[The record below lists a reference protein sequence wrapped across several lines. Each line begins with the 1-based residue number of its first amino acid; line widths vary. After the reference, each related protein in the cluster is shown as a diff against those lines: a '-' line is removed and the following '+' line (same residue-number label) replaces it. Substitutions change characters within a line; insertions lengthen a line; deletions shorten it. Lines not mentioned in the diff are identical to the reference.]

1 MNQPVRLG
9 LLGAGRIGRTHA
21 RSIADAEGA
30 RLVAVADPDEPA
42 AASVMRMTGARAA
55 SAEEV
60 LSDPAIEGVLIATP
74 TDLHADQIE
83 KAAAAGKA
91 IFCEKPIDL
100 DLSRAERGVAAA
112 VRRGVPLMI
121 GFNRRFDPS
130 FRRLRDE
137 IDRGRIGA
145 VELVQ
150 ITSRDPAPPPMAY
163 IQRSGGLF
171 RDMMIHDF
179 DMARF
184 LLGQP
189 IVEVTATGSAL
200 VDKAIG
206 AAGDVDT
213 AAVVLRSAGGRL
225 CLISNSRR
233 AAYGYDQRIEVHGSE
248 GMVSAGNPVAT
259 TVTRAGPVRI
269 RHRPAQ
275 RLLHGPL
282 CRRLPR
288 RDRGIL
294 HSRQG
299 WRCGVPERPGRLG
312 GSRHRRRR
320 GGVAGYGSHGQGRA
334 CGWHLV
340 WCLTNTLMNLRVL
353 LAVGCVALPRVVLAT
368 ARHRALPTT
377 KMPSH
382 LHNRICETPH

>member
-21 RSIADAEGA
+21 RSIADTEGA

-42 AASVMRMTGARAA
+42 VASVIRMTGARAA

-100 DLSRAERGVAAA
+100 DLSRAERSVAAA

-163 IQRSGGLF
+163 IERSGGLF

-184 LLGQP
+184 LVGEP

-206 AAGDVDT
+206 VAGDVDT

-259 TVTRAGPVRI
+259 TVTRAGRSGF
-269 RHRPAQ
+269 ATD
-275 RLLHGPL
+275 PL
-282 CRRLPR
+282 NDFFT
-288 RDRGIL
+288 DRYAAAYREEMAAFCTL
-294 HSRQG
+294 
-299 WRCGVPERPGRLG
+299 V
-312 GSRHRRRR
+312 R
-320 GGVAGYGSHGQGRA
+320 GGDVAYPSGQDGLAALAIAGAAAESLATGRT
-334 CGWHLV
+334 V
-340 WCLTNTLMNLRVL
+340 
-353 LAVGCVALPRVVLAT
+353 RVVRVGGA
-368 ARHRALPTT
+368 
-377 KMPSH
+377 S
-382 LHNRICETPH
+382 